1 MKLKAKILTLV
12 LALAMLFSIIAVLA
26 IPAGAAESDSGQT
39 IYFAPTKEWEKDGAR
54 FAAYFFNDSGNTWVD
69 MTKVENNLGVEGGL
83 YKVNVPAGYPKVI
96 FCRMNGATTA
106 NNWDNRWNQTV
117 NIELPNN
124 DNNFFTITVP
134 YDNGAHSALGEWTQA
149 TFSVVGAET
158 LGANWTQSDSSN
170 DMTLQDD
177 GTYKKGFSG
186 VPSGN
191 HDIKIIFDHDWVH
204 QWGDASVEG
213 GNYTVNVEHDNSNVV
228 VTFDPKTGEISV
240 DSLILSVPEG
250 VSGATIN
257 SDGTLPAAGAPDGY
271 TFVGWSETT
280 VADTTA
286 KPEDLLLA
294 NTVYSGDKKILFAVY
309 EHGVTEGFKKVTAAK
324 EDYSGTYLIVYGAGS
339 LAFDGSLETIDATG
353 NSISVTISE
362 GVIAYS
368 DELSK
373 STFVISAVDGGYT
386 IKSYSGWYLDRTET
400 SNGMDE
406 DKKTAGKNTISVS
419 NGNAV
424 ITSTGG
430 PTLQY
435 YKSGSNSRFRY
446 YASSQNA
453 IQLYEHVSGSTSY
466 LTLSDCT
473 HDYGE
478 GVETTPATCT
488 KDGEKTFTCS
498 ICGDNYKEVIEK
510 TGHNY
515 VDGVCS
521 ACDAVQPTSL
531 VINRDNFGEASDYAW
546 HTWTGTTTTGDSISG
561 SGFIYGTTTSS
572 IQVNGS
578 KTGDYIYNTTA
589 LPGKIV
595 SITLTKESGK
605 TDRNFAVLTSD
616 TPFDS
621 ATAASLKS
629 DTRVA
634 DAKKLVTEDGV
645 TWTFD
650 ETNHKYFAIVIVDKN
665 AAYLSSIEIVYEK
678 TSTCAHAN
686 TGDIGEAKAATCTE
700 NGITAGEKCKD
711 CGTIITPQETIPA
724 TGHTYVDGVCSCGDR
739 EKVAVLVTDASLL
752 KAGDQIFVVCTGN
765 AVAMGAQN
773 GSYRN
778 TVSVTFTNN
787 TMTIID
793 GAQVITLGG
802 SEGAWTLGVSD
813 TEYLYWDSGNDVKT
827 GTTAYAWN
835 IAIESDGIA
844 TISSVETPERE
855 LQYNASS
862 PRFACY
868 TGTQQ
873 DISIYKV
880 VDMNCE
886 HTSGGA
892 ATCDKAETC
901 TKCGI
906 TLNPA
911 TGNHTYE
918 NHVCKECKQDDPE
931 WYFIKT
937 ITEAI
942 ATEDGKKVQVAGV
955 VSSIDY
961 AWNDSNMSV
970 YITDS
975 TGAEL
980 YLYKLQTEVAVGD
993 VIIVKGAMSTYN
1005 DRQISYATA
1014 TAGTI
1019 LYFENNWLWSAP
1031 YYYYWI
1037 GEGSEKVENDT
1048 WPGIPLTEVVG
1059 QTDKGYDIYKI
1070 VIPSDVTGLI
1080 FNGNNEQSTDTKGPF
1095 NSCDC
1100 YYMSYNDTT
1109 DKKDAI
1115 PYSRHNWNDGEI
1127 TKEATC
1133 AVNGNKKYTCTD
1145 CGSTK
1150 NETIAATGNHTLTL
1164 VEKAEVTCLN
1174 DGHYAYNQCS
1184 VCDLCFVIDP
1194 EATGEPTG
1202 ATFDVFKT
1210 IEKYYFTQLGHSY
1223 TGAYVSDNKTHSQLC
1238 VNGCG
1243 QPGEAVDHTEET
1255 IPGYAATCTE
1265 AGLSDGKK
1273 CTVCGTVTVEQNTI
1287 DATGHTEKEIPAVA
1301 ATCTT
1306 AGSTAGTKCSVCETV
1321 ITAPKT
1327 VDAKGHTEVE
1337 IPAVAATC
1345 TTAGATA
1352 GTKCSV
1358 CETVIKAPE
1367 TVDAIGHTWTNDN
1380 YTDPTFEADGYW
1392 TCANNGCSETKI
1404 DADTKLIAVAQVGEN
1419 KYQSL
1424 QEAIDAAS
1432 NGATVKLLK
1441 DITLEETI
1449 TIAKGNT
1456 LVLDLAGKT
1465 IAGTDGKASSN
1476 FELIANKGTLTIN
1489 DSVGGGAIT
1498 LTSTTDRDWNAYSA
1512 VIANLGGT
1520 LTIEGGKVHHLG
1532 GTDMAYAIDNNS
1544 TLGNT
1549 VLTINGGEVLSTNYR
1564 AVRLFANSTTHTNSV
1579 TVNGGTVK
1587 GGSAALGN
1595 NAWSTAIWMQNPN
1608 ANANNASLTVG
1619 ADAKVGSVNVYSTG
1633 DTSGLKLSVA
1643 SEALIQD
1650 DPEGVASVLNNTT
1663 DENYEIKEIDGKFVI
1678 AKVPAAAKVNGNE
1691 YVTLQAAI
1699 DAAGKG
1705 DVITVLRDV
1714 TEKGTE
1720 VETGSGE
1727 FFIQILNKE
1736 VVIDLGGYT
1745 LKGSLYLNSGAKLT
1759 IDNGSIE
1766 TLAGNKSS
1774 CIESVGGSIVLG
1786 EKLSAYSSIRHAIR
1800 VKGGTAVINGG
1811 TYKADGNSTYHVV
1824 NISHAS
1830 TVIING
1836 GTFTSNK
1843 GNSISG
1849 GNAVMIQDK
1858 ASVVEIYGGI
1868 FQNAS
1873 GVEGCIC
1880 ASDGLKLYG
1889 GKFDTW
1895 TYDNYLADDKCK
1907 YTVGSY
1913 YEVKDHTSVT
1923 DAAVAPTCTK
1933 TGLTEGSHC
1942 SNCSKVLVKQEVVDA
1957 LGHTSVTDKAKDP
1970 TCTETGLTAGSHC
1983 SVCNETL
1990 VAQEEV
1996 PATGHTYVKGECAN
2010 GCGDKKYI
2018 ETEGAVVSGH
2028 SNVAELLEAL
2038 KSNSALAENFEIVLP
2053 EGVELVVKLTKVDG
2067 VTKLVFDVAP
2077 MKGDAQEA
2085 LGNKITFRLP
2095 VPAAVTTTHAHVYHE
2110 GIWIGTYEIKGEGNS
2125 KYVELS
2131 AKDFSEYSLE
2141 FVNAVAMVGD
2151 FGYETLGEALDKV
2164 AAGDTV
2170 KLVADIT
2177 LTDTITLSKAIT
2189 LDGNGHT
2196 ITSTADVAITVT
2208 AEDIT
2213 INNLTVNVAASK
2225 FAISIYRSAY
2235 VNADFNLAEGA
2246 DIISGEI
2253 SDKAGVKVYFKNTY
2267 KELLATRGFLT
2278 SEAENGMLLL
2288 GTRLSYYIGS
2298 NGNWYF
2304 NNEDTGH
2311 KAVATDGATPE
2322 IGENGNWWIGGV
2334 DTGTKAEAVNGATP
2348 TIGENGNWW
2357 IGEVDTGTKATSQI
2371 PYIKDGYWYIDGE
2384 KTEHSAQGVDG
2395 KTPYIGENGNWW
2407 VGETDLDVSAK
2418 GQDGE
2423 TPTFKIEN
2431 GNLYAKFPSDKD
2443 WTPLGTVVGADG
2455 KTPEFKIENDVLHV
2469 SYDNGTSWTPL
2480 GNIAGADGEDGKT
2493 PEFKIDEATGNLM
2506 VSYDDGETWKEVG
2519 IVVGTDGEDGKT
2531 PTFKIDKGVL
2541 YVSYDN
2547 GTSWTPLGN
2556 IAGADGEDGKTPKFD
2571 IDAKG
2576 NLIVSYDD
2584 GKTWEEVGIVV
2595 GANGEDGKTP
2605 TFKIDKG
2612 VLYVSYDNGPSWS
2625 TLGDVAGEDGSD
2637 GKTPKFDIDAN
2648 GNLIVSYDDG
2658 KTWEEV
2664 GIVVG
2669 TDGEDG
2675 KTPTFKIDK
2684 GVLYVSYDNGTS
2696 WSKLGNIAGAD
2707 GKTPKFDIDA
2717 NGNLIVSYDD
2727 GETWKEV
2734 GIVVGTDGEDGKTP
2748 TFKIDEGVLYVS
2760 YDNGTSWSKLGD
2772 VAGEDGADGKDG
2784 ITPKFELRGKELFVS
2799 YDNGTTW
2806 TSLGQIAGADGSDGS
2821 DGADG
2826 KTPKF
2831 KIEND
2836 YLWVSYDEGTSWTKL
2851 DKVTGE
2857 DGATG
2862 ASGITPKFEIKGGNL
2877 MISYDNG
2884 STWASL
2890 GNVLGSDGAAGAAGI
2905 TPTIGENGCWII
2917 GGVQTELPSRGNDGQ
2932 SPHIGDNGN
2941 WFIGNNDLGVPARGQ
2956 DGKTP
2961 SFRIENGN
2969 LQVSFGEDVWQ
2980 DLGRVVGENG
2990 LTPVIGENGNWWLG
3004 DLDTGVSASGANGAT
3019 PHIGENG
3026 NWWIGNTDTGV
3037 KAIGRDGND
3046 NNKIVLIS
3054 IGIAALCICVT
3065 VIAVATATR
3074 RRPWWILT

>member
-12 LALAMLFSIIAVLA
+12 LALAMLFSIIAVLT
-26 IPAGAAESDSGQT
+26 IPAGAAESDSEGT
-39 IYFAPTKEWEKDGAR
+39 IIYFTPSSDDYWKKDGAR
-54 FAAYFFNDSGNTWVD
+54 FAAYYWEGEDSSKIEGWSDVVDFNGDGVYQFTLPAEFSNFKFVRMNSSTTENKWENKWNEDSNLTVQADGKNHYTINSGWDNVGGTWSTYSIDWNSYEMKIAGSFTNPEWGDGAVELSKSGDIASCTVAIKAGTHKFKVIVGEDWYGNASS
-69 MTKVENNLGVEGGL
+69 VEN
-83 YKVNVPAGYPKVI
+83 
-96 FCRMNGATTA
+96 
-106 NNWDNRWNQTV
+106 
-117 NIELPNN
+117 
-124 DNNFFTITVP
+124 
-134 YDNGAHSALGEWTQA
+134 
-149 TFSVVGAET
+149 
-158 LGANWTQSDSSN
+158 
-170 DMTLQDD
+170 D
-177 GTYKKGFSG
+177 GTTTDLQMSKSEESNCTIEVSKC
-186 VPSGN
+186 
-191 HDIKIIFDHDWVH
+191 
-204 QWGDASVEG
+204 
-213 GNYTVNVEHDNSNVV
+213 GNYTFDYHMSTGMLSITRAESYDAHSWDEGTITTEPQCEVAGQKTYTCTVDGCGQTKFEPINETGHSFNGGATCATCGAANPDYVPPYATLVTDASTLKAGDKILLVGYNKNADTYHAMTSQNSGNYRNQV
-228 VTFDPKTGEISV
+228 EISV
-240 DSLILSVPEG
+240 VDNSIAQEPEG
-250 VSGATIN
+250 VQIVTLGGSAGAWTLGVGDNQYLYHDTTTKNTVSTGSSPYDWTIAITDGVATIN
-257 SDGTLPAAGAPDGY
+257 SVNTSARYLQYNSSATRFACYTGTQNNPSIFKITQTESSCEHTPNGDG
-271 TFVGWSETT
+271 
-280 VADTTA
+280 
-286 KPEDLLLA
+286 
-294 NTVYSGDKKILFAVY
+294 
-309 EHGVTEGFKKVTAAK
+309 K
-324 EDYSGTYLIVYGAGS
+324 EIFPTCTS
-339 LAFDGSLETIDATG
+339 
-353 NSISVTISE
+353 
-362 GVIAYS
+362 
-368 DELSK
+368 
-373 STFVISAVDGGYT
+373 GGYT
-386 IKSYSGWYLDRTET
+386 K
-400 SNGMDE
+400 
-406 DKKTAGKNTISVS
+406 
-419 NGNAV
+419 
-424 ITSTGG
+424 
-430 PTLQY
+430 
-435 YKSGSNSRFRY
+435 
-446 YASSQNA
+446 
-453 IQLYEHVSGSTSY
+453 H
-466 LTLSDCT
+466 
-473 HDYGE
+473 
-478 GVETTPATCT
+478 
-488 KDGEKTFTCS
+488 TCS
-498 ICGDNYKEVIEK
+498 KCGETYTANETEKLEHNEVI
-510 TGHNY
+510 
-515 VDGVCS
+515 
-521 ACDAVQPTSL
+521 DA
-531 VINRDNFGEASDYAW
+531 
-546 HTWTGTTTTGDSISG
+546 
-561 SGFIYGTTTSS
+561 
-572 IQVNGS
+572 
-578 KTGDYIYNTTA
+578 
-589 LPGKIV
+589 
-595 SITLTKESGK
+595 
-605 TDRNFAVLTSD
+605 AV
-616 TPFDS
+616 
-621 ATAASLKS
+621 
-629 DTRVA
+629 
-634 DAKKLVTEDGV
+634 
-645 TWTFD
+645 
-650 ETNHKYFAIVIVDKN
+650 
-665 AAYLSSIEIVYEK
+665 
-678 TSTCAHAN
+678 
-686 TGDIGEAKAATCTE
+686 AATCTTT
-700 NGITAGEKCKD
+700 GLTAGSHCSVCE
-711 CGTIITPQETIPA
+711 TVITEQEEIPMIA
-724 TGHTYVDGVCSCGDR
+724 HNYVSGVCSCGDR

-752 KAGDQIFVVCTGN
+752 KAGDQIFVVCTGH

-827 GTTAYAWN
+827 GTTAYDWN
-835 IAIESDGIA
+835 ITIASDGIA

-886 HTSGGA
+886 HTSSGD
-892 ATCDKAETC
+892 ATCNKAETC

-911 TGNHTYE
+911 TGVHTYE
-918 NHVCKECKQDDPE
+918 NHVCKVCNQDDPNH
-931 WYFIKT
+931 YFVMTIPDANAAADGKNVQVMGT
-937 ITEAI
+937 VSEITEKWS
-942 ATEDGKKVQVAGV
+942 EQFK
-955 VSSIDY
+955 
-961 AWNDSNMSV
+961 NMNV
-970 YITDS
+970 IITDS
-975 TGAEL
+975 DGNKFTL
-980 YLYKLQTEVAVGD
+980 YRLKTNVAVGD
-993 VIIVKGAMSTYN
+993 VIFVRGALSTYN
-1005 DRQISYATA
+1005 ETKQISYGTA
-1014 TAGTI
+1014 VSGITI
-1019 LYFENNWLWSAP
+1019 YFENKFNWSDVSCH
-1031 YYYYWI
+1031 YWLTI
-1037 GEGSEKVENDT
+1037 GEGEDAKTVDT
-1048 WPGIPLTEVVG
+1048 VWPGVAMTATGETAG
-1059 QTDKGYDIYKI
+1059 FGAAIYK
-1070 VIPSDVTGLI
+1070 VVLPVDVAGVV
-1080 FNGNNEQSTDTKGPF
+1080 FNGNGGASQSPDIKEVDFKSCLAFWLSDDNSSYG
-1095 NSCDC
+1095 SCDKHT
-1100 YYMSYNDTT
+1100 NAAA
-1109 DKKDAI
+1109 K
-1115 PYSRHNWNDGEI
+1115 RE
-1127 TKEATC
+1127 
-1133 AVNGNKKYTCTD
+1133 
-1145 CGSTK
+1145 
-1150 NETIAATGNHTLTL
+1150 NETPANNGC
-1164 VEKAEVTCLN
+1164 VTTTTF
-1174 DGHYAYNQCS
+1174 DSVVYCS
-1184 VCDLCFVIDP
+1184 VCNAKVSSTPSTEITYNHTFGDVVAASGATCTKDGSTEPYKQCTACHYYFGKDA
-1194 EATGEPTG
+1194 EATTAGSESNPWVIAKTG
-1202 ATFDVFKT
+1202 
-1210 IEKYYFTQLGHSY
+1210 
-1223 TGAYVSDNKTHSQLC
+1223 
-1238 VNGCG
+1238 
-1243 QPGEAVDHTEET
+1243 HTEEE
-1255 IPGYAATCTE
+1255 IPAVAATCTT
-1265 AGLSDGKK
+1265 AGSTAGTK
-1273 CTVCGTVTVEQNTI
+1273 CSVCETVIKAPETV
-1287 DATGHTEKEIPAVA
+1287 DALGHTEKEIPAVA

-1321 ITAPKT
+1321 IKAPETIDAKGHTEEVVPGKAATCTETGLTDGKKCSVCGTVTVKQQTIVATGHEYTDKVTAPTCTAGGYTTYTCSCGDSYTANETGALGHTNAAAKRENSTSTTEDCITTTTFDSVVYCSVCKVKVSSTPSTEITYNHTFGDVVAASAATCTKDGSTDPYKQCTACHYYFGKDAEATTAGSKSNPWVIPATGKHTEETIPAVAPDCTNTGLTEGKKCSVCGETLVAQET
-1327 VDAKGHTEVE
+1327 VDAKGHSWTN
-1337 IPAVAATC
+1337 ANC
-1345 TTAGATA
+1345 TTPKT
-1352 GTKCSV
+1352 CSV
-1358 CETVIKAPE
+1358 CKATE
-1367 TVDAIGHTWTNDN
+1367 GAALGHNFEGGI

-1392 TCANNGCSETKI
+1392 TCANNGCGVTQTDDGTKR
-1404 DADTKLIAVAQVGEN
+1404 IAVAQVGEN
-1419 KYQSL
+1419 KYESL
-1424 QEAIDAAS
+1424 QEAINAAS

-1512 VIANLGGT
+1512 VIANFGGT

-1608 ANANNASLTVG
+1608 TNANNATLTVG

-1643 SEALIQD
+1643 SGALIQGEEAGD
-1650 DPEGVASVLNNTT
+1650 ASVLNNTA

-1678 AKVPAAAKVNGNE
+1678 AKVPAAAEVNGNE

-1714 TEKGTE
+1714 TIDAVDGEP
-1720 VETGSGE
+1720 ETHAWVKAS
-1727 FFIQILNKE
+1727 QD

-1745 LKGSLYLNSGAKLT
+1745 VTGAFFINGTAT
-1759 IDNGSIE
+1759 IKNGSIVNNDNVSGIE
-1766 TLAGNKSS
+1766 TQGNLTLINVNITSNRHAVRIS
-1774 CIESVGGSIVLG
+1774 GGTTVIESGMYQTVGTSGTRHTINASGDSTVLT
-1786 EKLSAYSSIRHAIR
+1786 IN
-1800 VKGGTAVINGG
+1800 GGTFIGAGHANLGATGNCVMIQSSKLVATINGG
-1811 TYKADGNSTYHVV
+1811 TYYGANGVEGP
-1824 NISHAS
+1824 ICAAAS
-1830 TVIING
+1830 LTING
-1836 GTFTSNK
+1836 GKFKDTTATWRYHATTS
-1843 GNSISG
+1843 
-1849 GNAVMIQDK
+1849 A
-1858 ASVVEIYGGI
+1858 
-1868 FQNAS
+1868 
-1873 GVEGCIC
+1873 
-1880 ASDGLKLYG
+1880 
-1889 GKFDTW
+1889 
-1895 TYDNYLADDKCK
+1895 DKCA
-1907 YTVGSY
+1907 YIVDGY

-1942 SNCSKVLVKQEVVDA
+1942 SNCSKVLVAQEVVDA
-1957 LGHTSVTDKAKDP
+1957 LGHTSVTDKAVAP

-2028 SNVAELLEAL
+2028 SNVDELLEAL
-2038 KSNSALAENFEIVLP
+2038 KSNSALAENFKIVLP

-2067 VTKLVFDVAP
+2067 VTKIVFDVAP
-2077 MKGDAQEA
+2077 MKGDVQET

-2253 SDKAGVKVYFKNTY
+2253 SDKAGVKVYFKREY
-2267 KELLATRGFLT
+2267 KEILATRGFLT

-2395 KTPYIGENGNWW
+2395 QTPYIGENGNWW

-2493 PEFKIDEATGNLM
+2493 PEFKIDETTGNLM
-2506 VSYDDGETWKEVG
+2506 VSYDDGETWETVG
-2519 IVVGTDGEDGKT
+2519 VV
-2531 PTFKIDKGVL
+2531 V
-2541 YVSYDN
+2541 
-2547 GTSWTPLGN
+2547 
-2556 IAGADGEDGKTPKFD
+2556 GADGKP
-2571 IDAKG
+2571 
-2576 NLIVSYDD
+2576 
-2584 GKTWEEVGIVV
+2584 
-2595 GANGEDGKTP
+2595 
-2605 TFKIDKG
+2605 
-2612 VLYVSYDNGPSWS
+2612 
-2625 TLGDVAGEDGSD
+2625 GSD
-2637 GKTPKFDIDAN
+2637 GKP
-2648 GNLIVSYDDG
+2648 
-2658 KTWEEV
+2658 
-2664 GIVVG
+2664 
-2669 TDGEDG
+2669 
-2675 KTPTFKIDK
+2675 
-2684 GVLYVSYDNGTS
+2684 
-2696 WSKLGNIAGAD
+2696 
-2707 GKTPKFDIDA
+2707 
-2717 NGNLIVSYDD
+2717 
-2727 GETWKEV
+2727 
-2734 GIVVGTDGEDGKTP
+2734 
-2748 TFKIDEGVLYVS
+2748 
-2760 YDNGTSWSKLGD
+2760 
-2772 VAGEDGADGKDG
+2772 GADGKDG

-2806 TSLGQIAGADGSDGS
+2806 ASLGQIAGADGSDGS

-2836 YLWVSYDEGTSWTKL
+2836 YLWVSYDEGANWTKL